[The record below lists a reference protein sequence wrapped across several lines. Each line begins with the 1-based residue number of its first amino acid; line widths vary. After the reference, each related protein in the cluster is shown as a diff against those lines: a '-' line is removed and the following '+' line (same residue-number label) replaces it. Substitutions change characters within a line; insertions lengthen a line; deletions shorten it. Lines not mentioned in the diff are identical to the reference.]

1 MDTGETLEAGLLKI
15 GHHGS
20 DTGTSLPFL
29 QAVAPEAAVISVG
42 EGNSY
47 DMPHDSV
54 LDRLG
59 QMGVALYR
67 TDLQGTIVAQTQGET
82 WEIQGGIPAPV
93 LDSGNPQEASY
104 VGNQNSKVF
113 HRPDCPS
120 VGKMKEENQVGFASR
135 QEALDQGYDPC
146 QNCNP

>member
-67 TDLQGTIVAQTQGET
+67 TDLQGDHCGTDT
-82 WEIQGGIPAPV
+82 GGN
-93 LDSGNPQEASY
+93 LGNPRGDPGS
-104 VGNQNSKVF
+104 
-113 HRPDCPS
+113 
-120 VGKMKEENQVGFASR
+120 GFR
-135 QEALDQGYDPC
+135 
-146 QNCNP
+146 